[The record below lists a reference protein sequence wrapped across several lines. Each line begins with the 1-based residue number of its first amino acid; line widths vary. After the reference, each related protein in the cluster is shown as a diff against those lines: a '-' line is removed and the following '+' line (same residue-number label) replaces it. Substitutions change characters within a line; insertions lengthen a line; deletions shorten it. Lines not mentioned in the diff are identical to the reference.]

1 MSQWQGV
8 DETIMAASRVIT
20 AVVVRSLSAVDARLS
35 VPQLRVLVM
44 VSNEQGLSVN
54 EVARGLGVNASNA
67 SRTCERLVAS
77 GLLNRDEHADDRRRV
92 VLTLTS
98 KGRKL
103 VRSVMDRRRDELMSV
118 IARMA
123 PADRRKL
130 GQALTA
136 FNVAAARV
144 FVEQDPA
151 APDQHLLAWLD

>member
-1 MSQWQGV
+1 V
-8 DETIMAASRVIT
+8 DEAIMAASRVIT

-44 VSNEQGLSVN
+44 VCNEQGLSVN

-77 GLLNRDEHADDRRRV
+77 GLLNRDEHAGDRRRV
-92 VLTLTS
+92 VLTLTP
-98 KGRKL
+98 KGRRL
-103 VRSVMDRRRDELMSV
+103 VSSVMDRRRDELLSV

-151 APDQHLLAWLD
+151 SSDQHLLAWLD